1 MFIIFLI
8 ALVGLAIFIFA
19 KKARKGKDTESA
31 ILSLILRYNY
41 KIVNFTYLDYGTVR
55 KYAIENGK
63 NPKEYPD
70 NSIVFSYY
78 KDNTEY
84 LVYVAGA
91 PDGSAYIS
99 AEPKNIWIEKER
111 QRKRDAKT
119 KGL

>member
-63 NPKEYPD
+63 KPQEYPD
-70 NSIVFSYY
+70 NSVVFSYY

-84 LVYVAGA
+84 LVYVSGA

-99 AEPKNIWIEKER
+99 AEPMSIWIEKEK
-111 QRKRDAKT
+111 QRRRDAKT

>member
-1 MFIIFLI
+1 MFEIFLI
-8 ALVGLAIFIFA
+8 ALIGLAIFIFA

-31 ILSLILRYNY
+31 ILSLILEYNY
-41 KIVNFTYLDYGTVR
+41 KIVNFKYLDYGTVQ

-63 NPKEYPD
+63 NVRKYPD
-70 NSIVFSYY
+70 NSIVFSFY

-84 LVYVAGA
+84 LVYVSSA

-99 AEPKNIWIEKER
+99 AEPMKKWLEKER

-119 KGL
+119 KGF